1 VSSQLKR
8 KFLELLR
15 KDEEFRYAVV
25 GLLSLEE
32 ILKRLDRHEEQLVK
46 LREDMNKL
54 REDMNKLREDMNRG
68 FELIEM
74 RISAL
79 GARWGL

>member
-15 KDEEFRYAVV
+15 KDEEFRYAVA
-25 GLLSLEE
+25 GLLGLEE

-54 REDMNKLREDMNRG
+54 REDMNRG
-68 FELIEM
+68 FELIER